1 MSVIKKRDDDT
12 PKRSNFKP
20 GAREVSLELKMKRM
34 AEDAARAQES

>member
-1 MSVIKKRDDDT
+1 VIKKRDDDT